1 VPNLLS
7 RGLFNLFFGARRK
20 AYASLPGPTP
30 GLLGNLGDFLGPPPW
45 DVCARYGRTYGGVT
59 LIWMGPSPAL
69 VLNDPALI
77 EEVLE
82 TRRLEFEKG
91 NIGDQIRHSV
101 TDDTPFIAKQGE
113 DWSRKHG
120 MDPLAQP
127 WTPAWQAAQ
136 VGPLEAAVAESVEA
150 LLREPSID
158 LAPTLR
164 RLTFDAF
171 CVATV
176 GEKLPGPVYDD
187 FMLLAAAADARI
199 QAKLPLK
206 FVSPPK
212 GFAEAKERFYGLF
225 KEKIRAARASPDP
238 RRVDLMSWTLREM
251 PHFDD
256 TVHAH
261 LLGGFFFGGVFS
273 SSTTLV
279 GAFHQLQKYPEAEA
293 RLAAEAASLADAPLT
308 FERLRGAP
316 WAEAVTYEALRIL
329 PAVRV
334 FMRSPSAETKLAGLT
349 WPAGTM
355 LMISNQH
362 LHRDPAHWANPEV
375 FDPARWLDGGAARN
389 PLGSGHFFPFGR
401 GPRACVAGAFAMVY
415 LQTALLTLTS
425 RARLHVDSTEPFK
438 EGFFFGV
445 VLPTGVTGKLVSRR
459 PAQLQP
465 ATAAPASPTVK
476 SA

>member
-1 VPNLLS
+1 MPNLLS
-7 RGLFNLFFGARRK
+7 RGLFNLFFSARRK
-20 AYASLPGPTP
+20 AFAGLPGPAP
-30 GLLGNLGDFLGPPPW
+30 GVLGNLGDFLGAPPW
-45 DVCARYGRTYGGVT
+45 DVCARYGRTYGGAT

-91 NIGDQIRHSV
+91 NIGEQIRHST
-101 TDDTPFIAKQGE
+101 TDDTPFIAKQAE
-113 DWSRKHG
+113 DWSRKHA

-127 WTPAWQAAQ
+127 WTADWQAAQ
-136 VGPLEAAVAESVEA
+136 VGPLRDAVAGSVVA
-150 LLREPSID
+150 LLQEPSLD
-158 LAPTLR
+158 LAPALR

-176 GEKLPGPVYDD
+176 GEKLPTPVYDD
-187 FMLLAAAADARI
+187 FMLLASAADARI
-199 QAKLPLK
+199 QARLPLK

-212 GFAEAKERFYGLF
+212 GFAAAKERFYGLF
-225 KEKIRAARASPDP
+225 AEKIRAARGAPGP
-238 RRVDLMSWTLREM
+238 HRVDLMSWTLREM
-251 PHFDD
+251 PQLDD

-273 SSTTLV
+273 SSTTLI

-308 FERLRGAP
+308 YERLRGAP
-316 WAEAVTYEALRIL
+316 WAEAVAYEALRIL
-329 PAVRV
+329 PAVRI
-334 FMRSPSAETKLAGLT
+334 FLRTPSSETRLAGVT
-349 WPAGTM
+349 WPAGTT

-362 LHRDPAHWANPEV
+362 LHRDPSHWASPEI
-375 FDPARWLDGGAARN
+375 FDPARWLNGGAARD

-401 GPRACVAGAFAMVY
+401 GPRACVAGAFAMVF
-415 LQTALLTLTS
+415 LQAALTTIAS
-425 RARLHVDSTEPFK
+425 RARVHVDSTEPFE

-445 VLPTGVTGKLVSRR
+445 VLPKGVTGKLVSRR
-459 PAQLQP
+459 QQHVQPSSSARPSPAVEN
-465 ATAAPASPTVK
+465 A
-476 SA
+476 

>member
-1 VPNLLS
+1 MPNLLS

-20 AYASLPGPTP
+20 PYASLPGPTP
-30 GLLGNLGDFLGPPPW
+30 GLLGNLGDFLGAPPW
-45 DVCARYGRTYGGVT
+45 DVCARYGRTYGGLT
-59 LIWMGPSPAL
+59 LVWMGASPAL
-69 VLNDPALI
+69 VLNDPAVI

-127 WTPAWQAAQ
+127 WTPDWEAAQ
-136 VGPLEAAVAESVEA
+136 VGPLQAAVAESVEA
-150 LLREPSID
+150 LRNEPSFD

-176 GEKLPGPVYDD
+176 GEKLPSSVYDD
-187 FMLLAAAADARI
+187 FMLLASGADARI
-199 QAKLPLK
+199 QAKLPLR

-212 GFAEAKERFYGLF
+212 GFAAAKERFYGLF
-225 KEKIRAARASPDP
+225 AEKIRAARGAPDS

-251 PHFDD
+251 PQLDD

-279 GAFHQLQKYPEAEA
+279 GAFHQLQKSPEAEA
-293 RLAAEAASLADAPLT
+293 RLAAEAGSLADAALT
-308 FERLRGAP
+308 LERLRGAA
-316 WAEAVTYEALRIL
+316 WSEAVAYEAMRLL
-329 PAVRV
+329 PAVRI
-334 FMRSPSAETKLAGLT
+334 FLRTPSSETKLAGVT
-349 WPAGTM
+349 WPAGTT

-362 LHRDPAHWANPEV
+362 LHRDPSHWENPEV
-375 FDPARWLDGGAARN
+375 FEPARWLNGGAARN

-401 GPRACVAGAFAMVY
+401 GPRACVAGSFAMVY
-415 LQTALLTLTS
+415 LRTALATIAS
-425 RARLHVDSTEPFK
+425 RVRVHVDSTEPFE

-445 VLPTGVTGKLVSRR
+445 VLPKGVTGRLLPRQPRHLQASSAVHPS
-459 PAQLQP
+459 PA
-465 ATAAPASPTVK
+465 VG